1 MDHVVIPLDDDHE
14 RATTSTVA
22 AMSAAVGAT
31 IHPAQR
37 RVHITLVAY
46 DGISRVTAHHAVEAA
61 VADASGFVVHAH
73 GYGFFCGPDGQDLSL
88 HVPVVRSP
96 ALDVLHGAIHGALVS
111 AGAEVAGSTDPCCW
125 SPHITLV
132 EAGLDPD
139 SLGACSGWLAAAPPS
154 ILENPGEPSPHR
166 GWGIRRR
173 GAGIDHSALRPRPRR
188 TGGARP
194 GTAELGVPDYAC
206 LTIAETHTVAAW

>member
-1 MDHVVIPLDDDHE
+1 MSSSRSTMITT

-37 RVHITLVAY
+37 HVHITLVAY

-61 VADASGFVVHAH
+61 VADASGFVVRSAH

-111 AGAEVAGSTDPCCW
+111 AGAEVAGWTDPCCW

-139 SLGACSGWLAAAPPS
+139 SLGACSGWLARRHHPSWRIPVNRLLIVAGGSDGEEPASIIQLSGRAPVEPA
-154 ILENPGEPSPHR
+154 EPGPVQR
-166 GWGIRRR
+166 NWG
-173 GAGIDHSALRPRPRR
+173 SR
-188 TGGARP
+188 TTRA
-194 GTAELGVPDYAC
+194 
-206 LTIAETHTVAAW
+206 

>member
-46 DGISRVTAHHAVEAA
+46 DGISRVTAHRAVEAA
-61 VADASGFVVHAH
+61 VADASGFVVRAH

-111 AGAEVAGSTDPCCW
+111 AGAEVAGWTDPCCW

-139 SLGACSGWLAAAPPS
+139 SLGACSGWLARRHHPSWRIPVNRLLIVAGGSDGEEPASIIQLSGRAPVEPA
-154 ILENPGEPSPHR
+154 EPGPVQR
-166 GWGIRRR
+166 NWG
-173 GAGIDHSALRPRPRR
+173 SR
-188 TGGARP
+188 TTRA
-194 GTAELGVPDYAC
+194 
-206 LTIAETHTVAAW
+206 